1 MQKYSIQ
8 PQFIAG
14 GKGNLFCIKVI
25 AGQNKHPGH
34 TILILPPFAEEMNK
48 SRHMLANITYLSAQ
62 LGYDVVSF
70 DLFGTGDSQG
80 EFGESTW
87 DIWIDDIFTMLHW
100 LKASNTDTISLIALR
115 TGSLFLEPIL
125 QNSPLNIDKLIL
137 WQPVING
144 GLFLNQFIRLKLA
157 ADMMADSTTRI
168 SAKDIRHQLENGNP
182 FEIAG
187 YMLNPELYNPM
198 ANLNLSSLQHVTC
211 PAIYWY
217 EIAPSLEQ
225 TFTPASQRVID
236 ELKQAGIKIHLTPI
250 QGPQFWSTAEI
261 TEVQT
266 LLDETLSILKG

>member
-1 MQKYSIQ
+1 
-8 PQFIAG
+8 
-14 GKGNLFCIKVI
+14 
-25 AGQNKHPGH
+25 
-34 TILILPPFAEEMNK
+34 
-48 SRHMLANITYLSAQ
+48 MLANMTYLSAQ

-168 SAKDIRHQLENGNP
+168 SAKDIRQQLENGNP

-211 PAIYWY
+211 PAIHWY

-225 TFTPASQRVID
+225 TFTPGSQRVID